1 VDGEHMRTELEPH
14 DIEAVAQRVMELLA
28 PALKGAQKA
37 QVNEELL
44 TPEDLAAL
52 LHVDL
57 SWIYKQTQTKTLPH
71 KKLGKYIRF
80 SRSEVMRHLEKST
93 VPAASP
99 AKIPKGHS

>member
-1 VDGEHMRTELEPH
+1 MRTELEPH
-14 DIEAVAQRVMELLA
+14 DIEAVAQRVAEILA
-28 PALKGAQKA
+28 PMIKPTKA
-37 QVNEELL
+37 QGIEELL

-99 AKIPKGHS
+99 ARIPGGRT